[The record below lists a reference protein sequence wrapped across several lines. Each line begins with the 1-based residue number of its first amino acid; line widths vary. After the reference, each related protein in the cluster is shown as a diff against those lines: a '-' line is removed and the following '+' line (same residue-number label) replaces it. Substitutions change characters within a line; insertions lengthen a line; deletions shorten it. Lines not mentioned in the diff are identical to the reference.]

1 MHLILETEDGS
12 KEILIPSG
20 TVVSQIIQKES
31 TDLPQKPIR
40 TSLLLDP
47 PREIVDEGAVIKFTG
62 KILETKTEKPVSD
75 SIIKIFDSDLGLD
88 DPIESGESD
97 EDGSFK
103 IEWIAKQIDRWDK
116 TVEIYAKFEGDENH
130 RSSESKKHVI
140 NLENQ

>member
-1 MHLILETEDGS
+1 MYLVLEAEE

-31 TDLPQKPIR
+31 TALPQKPIR

-103 IEWIAKQIDRWDK
+103 IEWIAKQIDRFDN
-116 TVEIYAKFEGDENH
+116 TIEVYAKFEGDENH
-130 RSSESKKHVI
+130 RSTESKKYVI
-140 NLENQ
+140 NLKSK